1 MTVEGLQVR
10 MENQI
15 HGLQGNRLSPLPLSW
30 RRRPSFQRRG
40 RRERGLCIHAPMQVQ
55 VLGEMMNP
63 KRLWKTDRSYDFR
76 SSRRGTFAAQC
87 QMTFSSI
94 AVELDARRVW
104 KCSGLQPPCRSCFDR
119 SSFGEIP
126 KRLRIGSRFAERRE
140 GSCRCGLPGREMES
154 RTPPAQMP
162 RRCCL

>member
-40 RRERGLCIHAPMQVQ
+40 RREGGLRMHVQ
-55 VLGEMMNP
+55 VLEESMVP
-63 KRLWKTDRSYDFR
+63 ERFWKPDCRSHDYR

-126 KRLRIGSRFAERRE
+126 KRLRIGSRFAGRRE
-140 GSCRCGLPGREMES
+140 GSCRCGLPGREIES

>member
-1 MTVEGLQVR
+1 MACRG
-10 MENQI
+10 I
-15 HGLQGNRLSPLPLSW
+15 DFPLSPSLGVDDHRFKGEVVVS
-30 RRRPSFQRRG
+30 
-40 RRERGLCIHAPMQVQ
+40 RGLCMRAPMQVQ

-63 KRLWKTDRSYDFR
+63 NRLWKVDYRPHDYR

-87 QMTFSSI
+87 QMTFFSI

-126 KRLRIGSRFAERRE
+126 KRSRIGSRFAGRRE
-140 GSCRCGLPGREMES
+140 GSCRCGLPGREVES

-162 RRCCL
+162 RRCCWRTSLKN

>member
-1 MTVEGLQVR
+1 MAEGLQVR
-10 MENQI
+10 MEKQI

-40 RRERGLCIHAPMQVQ
+40 RRERGLCMHAPMQVQ

-63 KRLWKTDRSYDFR
+63 KRLWKADYRPHDYR
-76 SSRRGTFAAQC
+76 SSRRGTSAAQC
-87 QMTFSSI
+87 QMTFFSI
-94 AVELDARRVW
+94 AVKLDARRVW

-126 KRLRIGSRFAERRE
+126 KRSRIGSRFAGRRE
-140 GSCRCGLPGREMES
+140 GSCRCGLPGREVES
-154 RTPPAQMP
+154 RTPPAQIP
-162 RRCCL
+162 RRCCW